1 MYRIHFTILPR
12 KCYSDKLHMKQKEIV
27 KRIEK
32 ELIGR
37 IVKAAQKVMDKRAME
52 EPAE

>member
-1 MYRIHFTILPR
+1 
-12 KCYSDKLHMKQKEIV
+12 MKQKEIV

-37 IVKAAQKVMDKRAME
+37 IVKAAQKVMDKRTME
-52 EPAE
+52 EPAEWVFWFC